1 MSDISPE
8 LTIRAQKTDS
18 GIPKE
23 IKGKN
28 LQPFFTTKKGP
39 EGTRLGLSITNNI
52 FKAHGGSIGITS
64 KKGQRSTFTISLSG
78 TNA

>member
-23 IKGKN
+23 IKGKI
-28 LQPFFTTKKGP
+28 LQPFFTTKKGT
-39 EGTRLGLSITNNI
+39 EGTGLGLGITNNI
-52 FKAHGGSIGITS
+52 IKAHGGYMGITS
-64 KKGQRSTFTISLSG
+64 KEGQGSTFTTSLSG
-78 TNA
+78 TKA